1 MNVAKTTSI
10 LLMEDEIIIA
20 MDVEDTLHR
29 AGFHQIETVSSC
41 QAAEEWLTANDPDL
55 VVMDVELKDGI
66 AGAIARSLRD
76 RHIPFI
82 VYTGA
87 QQKVHPDAAAFS
99 EGVWLEKPCEPATLL
114 TEIRRCIRQGPTSI
128 VVDGCTQGRNTR

>member
-41 QAAEEWLTANDPDL
+41 RAAEEWLTANDPDL

-76 RHIPFI
+76 RISHLSF
-82 VYTGA
+82 T
-87 QQKVHPDAAAFS
+87 
-99 EGVWLEKPCEPATLL
+99 PAPS
-114 TEIRRCIRQGPTSI
+114 RRC
-128 VVDGCTQGRNTR
+128 TRMLQHFPRVCGWKNHASRLHC